1 MQAIFNSH
9 VVIDNW
15 CEDLVVLKQVS
26 DAFMKRDLSM
36 LTSILKEISMFDC
49 LRTLTP
55 LPCIL

>member
-26 DAFMKRDLSM
+26 DAFMKRELSM
-36 LTSILKEISMFDC
+36 LTKEISMFDC